1 MRSKQERFEGVWD
14 SILDKAIDTASTNS
28 SQFKIEPISPKEFF
42 ETWLKQPLFPEQ
54 YRIINQIFTKDYK
67 NWRTNIKEILLLWG
81 EGASKD
87 YTIVRT
93 LAYCCYWLC
102 CLRNPQE
109 YFHIGANTPI
119 VVACMSVNEEHAKD
133 VFFKQFTTVIKDI
146 RNPATGRNFFADL
159 GVDLRDNKDIQTR
172 KVLFPN
178 HIEALSADASRY
190 GVEGKNVLMCIFDE
204 IAEVRYD
211 RAKERYNN
219 AKNTAFS
226 RFKDHYKL
234 VMISYPRD
242 EFDYMMTHYHEVDEW
257 PEEDKKQVFKSRKA
271 PWEVRAKEGAH
282 PDLIKKHLYKL
293 KEDYIPM
300 YRSDPDE
307 AKRRYECMF
316 TDISN
321 TRFLKKFSLVLERCI
336 NFNRPSPIV
345 WDDIGREQKV
355 YVTEKELLDL
365 TWQPWFR
372 PNYSYK
378 AYEIEQKLQ
387 KLLKNPEE
395 IPKEEVKEEA
405 SEEAKLKEALEA
417 ELVRH
422 ENAQYFIHIDLSQ
435 GIKDCAGLVVVHSY
449 SITPTQIGY
458 YVDLAIQIR
467 PEDAEID
474 FETVRKFVFKL
485 SDKGFDIVTTSL
497 DGFQSVE
504 FRQQLEKRGIQSE
517 LISMDRSKKPY
528 DTLKSLLYQGKVD
541 IYSYLVILR
550 ELKELQNT
558 SRGKVDHPQKSP
570 QRLKEEGLKD
580 GSKDVADALAG
591 AIYAA
596 ILQELD
602 IGPALVDPSDN
613 ELPDPEDIS
622 KRLGR

>member
-1 MRSKQERFEGVWD
+1 MKSKQKKFEGIWD

-28 SQFKIEPISPKEFF
+28 SQFKIKPVTPKEFF
-42 ETWLKQPLFPEQ
+42 EVWLKQPLFPEQ
-54 YRIINQIFTKDYK
+54 YRIINQVFTKDYR
-67 NWRTNIKEILLLWG
+67 NWRKNLKEILLLWG

-109 YFHIGANTPI
+109 YFQIGASTPI
-119 VVACMSVNEEHAKD
+119 VVACMSVNETHAKD
-133 VFFKQFTTVIKDI
+133 VFFKQFTTVIKNV

-159 GVDLRDNKDIQTR
+159 GVDLRDGKDIQTR

-178 HIEALSADASRY
+178 YIEALSADASRY
-190 GVEGKNVLMCIFDE
+190 GVEGKNLLMCIFDE

-226 RFKDHYKL
+226 RFQDHYKL

-242 EFDYMMTHYHEVDEW
+242 QWDYMMTHYNEIDEW
-257 PEEDKKQVFKSRKA
+257 PEEDRKQVFKSRKA
-271 PWEVRAKEGAH
+271 PWEVRDKKGAH
-282 PDLIKKHLYKL
+282 PLLVKKRLYKL
-293 KEDYIPM
+293 KEDYVPM
-300 YRSDPDE
+300 YRKDPED
-307 AKRRYECMF
+307 AQRRYECVF
-316 TDISN
+316 AKNSSSS
-321 TRFLKKFSLVLERCI
+321 FLKKFDLILDRCT
-336 NFNRPSPIV
+336 NFDRPSPVV
-345 WDDIGREQKV
+345 WEDIGREGEV

-372 PNYSYK
+372 PNYSYE
-378 AYEIEQKLQ
+378 AYQIEQ
-387 KLLKNPEE
+387 KLLKN
-395 IPKEEVKEEA
+395 
-405 SEEAKLKEALEA
+405 SEDTKLKEILEA

-422 ENAQYFIHIDLSQ
+422 ENAQYFIHIDLAQ
-435 GIKDCAGLVVVHSY
+435 GVKDCAGIVVLHSY

-474 FETVRKFVFKL
+474 FETIRKFVFKL
-485 SDKGFDIVTTSL
+485 SDKGFDISTTSL

-517 LISMDRSKKPY
+517 LQSVDRSRKPY
-528 DTLKSLLYQGKVD
+528 DTLKGLLYQGKVNL
-541 IYSYLVILR
+541 YSYLVILR
-550 ELKELQNT
+550 ELKELRIT
-558 SRGKVDHPQKSP
+558 EKGKVDHPQKSS
-570 QRLKEEGLKD
+570 QRLKEEGLQY

-591 AIYAA
+591 AIYIA

-602 IGPALVDPSDN
+602 IGPALVDPSDT